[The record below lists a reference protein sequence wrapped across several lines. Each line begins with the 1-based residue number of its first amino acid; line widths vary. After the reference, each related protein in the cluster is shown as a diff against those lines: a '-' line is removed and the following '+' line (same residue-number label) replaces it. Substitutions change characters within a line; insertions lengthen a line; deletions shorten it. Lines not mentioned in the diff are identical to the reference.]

1 MSKLVYFSQKDPRW
15 KDIMYSIRNDKKQTI
30 GTSACGPT
38 SAAMAISSLT
48 GQTVLP
54 TTAATYALNNGYRT
68 NDTGT
73 SWSYFA
79 SIAKKY
85 GLTCKQTGSLSEVK
99 KALGE
104 GKLVVASMGKGNFTG
119 GGHYILLVGMAFK
132 DGYTWINVFD
142 PNHSY
147 SRYGTDGLIDQGV
160 KNDGKVSAK
169 EIVFAKQAK
178 QYWIFSNQ
186 IKEDGSMNAEEKKAF
201 EALQTKV
208 TELEKQ
214 LTPCPAPKWFVS
226 EFGSADLGGL
236 IADPKFTKEGWRS
249 LAVGLRARNKK

>member
-1 MSKLVYFSQKDPRW
+1 
-15 KDIMYSIRNDKKQTI
+15 MYSIRNDKKQTI

-73 SWSYFA
+73 SWAYFA

-85 GLTCKQTGSLSEVK
+85 GVECKQTGSLAEVK
-99 KALGE
+99 KALSD

-119 GGHYILLVGMAFK
+119 GGHYILLVGIASK
-132 DGYTWINVFD
+132 NGETWINVYD
-142 PNHSY
+142 PNHNY
-147 SRYGTDGLIDQGV
+147 SRYGTDGLIDQGI

-178 QYWIFSNQ
+178 QYWIFSN
-186 IKEDGSMNAEEKKAF
+186 KSVEVDDSMNAEEKKAF
-201 EALQTKV
+201 EALKKTV
-208 TELEKQ
+208 TALEKQ
-214 LTPCPAPKWFVS
+214 LTPGTAPKWFVS
-226 EFGSADLGGL
+226 EFGSSDLGGL
-236 IADPKFTKEGWRS
+236 IADPKFTEEGWRT
-249 LAVGLRARNKK
+249 LAIGLRASRK